1 MMACAAAIAEVHRML
16 PATHS
21 RGHPGYEIAPITA
34 RAAFERINWWT
45 LATIEDAFVALV
57 VTGETDPTQVPG
69 GGVGYHISTGR
80 ARDRK

>member
-1 MMACAAAIAEVHRML
+1 MMACPAAITDVRRML
-16 PATHS
+16 QPRHQ
-21 RGHPGYEIAPITA
+21 RGHPGHEIAPITA
-34 RAAFERINWWT
+34 CAAFDRINWWT

-57 VTGETDPTQVPG
+57 VTGEADPTQVPG